1 MNSKTDAGYWMQ
13 DAGLIGDRT
22 KYLNLAS
29 RSQHPGSFF
38 TLIELL
44 VVIAIIAI
52 LAALLLP
59 ALKNAREQAKKIACA
74 GNVKQI
80 TLAGITYAGDYN
92 DTLYPIGKYSYLT
105 IGQFAYDST
114 EGFYSLYGDYA
125 GGNLNAGSSYYNSV
139 RFFTSQV
146 FICPSNVKFKTNP
159 GDPGEYNYG
168 TIPYMMCAGSAY
180 DRPVTLGKLATASS
194 RLFAEKTAAL
204 WADRCNMY
212 SGGNNGGL
220 PWTNHNHDVY
230 PPKGGNVGSSDGSV
244 VWYSYRI
251 GNDINRGISG
261 EYVTN
266 GSNIGTHIGIPS
278 NACWPRCD
286 SDGNLTT
293 TLNPLGGAVAT
304 SFDTYF

>member
-1 MNSKTDAGYWMQ
+1 MKTIANCQLPIADFKIKGK
-13 DAGLIGDRT
+13 IGNR
-22 KYLNLAS
+22 KSEIGNK
-29 RSQHPGSFF
+29 F

-52 LAALLLP
+52 LAAMLLP
-59 ALKNAREQAKKIACA
+59 ALKNARDSAKKIACA

-80 TLAGITYAGDYN
+80 SLATITYTVDYN
-92 DTLYPIGKYSYLT
+92 DMLPPIGAYSYLT
-105 IGQFAYDST
+105 IGQFTYDGT
-114 EGFYSLYGDYA
+114 GAFYSLYGDYA
-125 GGNLNAGSSYYNSV
+125 GGNLKANPDVYKCV

-159 GDPGEYNYG
+159 MDPGEYNYG
-168 TIPYMMCAGSAY
+168 TIPYMMCAGSAL
-180 DRPVTLGKLATASS
+180 DHPVTMGKLASAANK
-194 RLFAEKTAAL
+194 LFAEKVAAL

-212 SGGNNGGL
+212 DGGNNGGL
-220 PWTNHNHDVY
+220 AWTNHETNKY

-244 VWYSYRI
+244 LWYSYRM
-251 GNDINRGISG
+251 GNDIDRGISG

-278 NACWPRCD
+278 NACWPRND
-286 SDGNLTT
+286 GDGNLTT

-304 SFDTYF
+304 GFTPYF